1 MSQMR
6 GDGLSDP
13 VYSDV
18 CIVALFEHSM
28 GVCKR
33 NIHTQFSR
41 RLGVLATIGS
51 TAPLIGFLG
60 TVIGILR
67 AFRGCSGPPWVC
79 YTATLNGLSE
89 ALIFA
94 ALGLTVAVPACWAHG
109 YFSSRLQT
117 FDLEAACASSEIA
130 SYVAIRLSKRG
141 WSGSGT

>member
-6 GDGLSDP
+6 GDGWSDP
-13 VYSDV
+13 VYSDA
-18 CIVALFEHSM
+18 CILALLERSL

-60 TVIGILR
+60 TVIGIVS
-67 AFRGCSGPPWVC
+67 AIRGCSGPPWVC

-89 ALIFA
+89 ALVFA
-94 ALGLTVAVPACWAHG
+94 ALGLTVAVPACWAHR
-109 YFSSRLQT
+109 YVSSRLQT
-117 FDLEAACASSEIA
+117 FDLEATCASSEMA
-130 SYVAIRLSKRG
+130 VMWRSV
-141 WSGSGT
+141 